1 MLSRR
6 ARRAV
11 FLGCVVACVAC
22 TAEHAFQGDSYTPD
36 ETLPVDDPT
45 LRADSGVVC
54 DGGACADAAA
64 DALPPPDLGE
74 AGAPPSNVCTAARDI
89 GTVSGDTITPSL
101 QTTGTCSEWVKLR
114 ATENDN
120 SVFAVPMK
128 LRVSVTSDANADLYV
143 YLDANADTISCDV
156 PFAVSNGVGAGESEI
171 TSVQWGES
179 VVANRSDDSRTVNIL
194 VLFPD
199 SVCNASTSWSLVV
212 DGNR

>member
-6 ARRAV
+6 ARRLLLLVAV
-11 FLGCVVACVAC
+11 AACAAC

-45 LRADSGVVC
+45 LRPDTGC
-54 DGGACADAAA
+54 DGAACADAAA
-64 DALPPPDLGE
+64 DVLSPPNLDE

-89 GTVSGDTITPSL
+89 GTVSGDTITASL
-101 QTTGTCSEWVKLR
+101 QTTGTCSEWLKLR

-128 LRVSVTSDANADLYV
+128 LRISVTSDANADLYV
-143 YLDANADTISCDV
+143 YLDANADTVSCGV
-156 PFAVSNGVGAGESEI
+156 PYAVSNGVGPGESEI
-171 TSVQWGES
+171 ASVQWGES

-199 SVCNASTSWSLVV
+199 TVCNASTSWSLVV